1 MIKHIDIS
9 AAQKDYKIDAELS
22 KYIQKKIGKLDRH
35 LKRVNRAEARADVK
49 LKESTGK
56 GGKKCTAEV
65 ILHFPGTKL
74 TASEST
80 MNMYAAIDIVETKLQ
95 NQLKR
100 HKEKANPALD
110 KHKKGRARK
119 AFGKFFPG
127 ANRVR

>member
-9 AAQKDYKIDAELS
+9 AAQKDYEIDKDLF

-35 LKRVNRAEARADVK
+35 MKKSVRAEARADVK

-65 ILHFPGTKL
+65 ILHMPGDKL

-80 MNMYAAIDIVETKLQ
+80 MNMYAAIDIVESKLQ
-95 NQLKR
+95 NQLKK
-100 HKEKANPALD
+100 HKEKNSST
-110 KHKKGRARK
+110 KNKQKGRARAK
-119 AFGKFFPG
+119 ISKIFARKK
-127 ANRVR
+127 

>member
-9 AAQKDYKIDAELS
+9 AAQKDYVIDAELT
-22 KYIQKKIGKLDRH
+22 KYIQKKIGKLDKH
-35 LKRVNRAEARADVK
+35 MKRQNRTIARADVK

-65 ILHFPGTKL
+65 ILHIPGVKL
-74 TASEST
+74 TAGEST

-100 HKEKANPALD
+100 HKEKKNPAKD
-110 KHKKGRARK
+110 KHKNSRARQ
-119 AFGKFFPG
+119 AIGKIFS
-127 ANRVR
+127 R

>member
-1 MIKHIDIS
+1 MIKHIDIT
-9 AAQKDYKIDAELS
+9 AAQKDYVIDAELA
-22 KYIQKKIGKLDRH
+22 KYIQKKIGKLDKH
-35 LKRVNRAEARADVK
+35 MKRKNRSEARADVK

-80 MNMYAAIDIVETKLQ
+80 MNMYAAIDIVETKMQ

-100 HKEKANPALD
+100 HKEKTNPAQD
-110 KHKKGRARK
+110 KHKRGRARK
-119 AFGKFFPG
+119 AFGKIFS
-127 ANRVR
+127 R